1 MRIVFQRLISF
12 AGDDDRAL
20 PNVDVDENKI
30 GQALEAVEDILD
42 EYHPLKLG
50 EDDEDNER
58 NEEEEERI
66 SKRLE
71 TMQKKAMSKLEK
83 RMSNVGAE
91 DDEEF
96 AAGLDR
102 DNELTDS
109 SEDEAIDY
117 DSLEKCANKPGGSN
131 NKAKKKDMDARL
143 KHLWNNYKQ
152 QLENVQSLNTE
163 QVCSLL
169 SYIED

>member
-1 MRIVFQRLISF
+1 MRIIFQRLISF

-117 DSLEKCANKPGGSN
+117 DSLEKCANKLGGSN

-143 KHLWNNYKQ
+143 KQLWNDYKQ
-152 QLENVQSLNTE
+152 RLENVQSLNTE